1 MESNDKATINITPT
15 KLKRDLVERDIAR
28 LATHMRN
35 NGSRID
41 KAQYALLEQQ
51 LDAMERYLKIL
62 DLRIELYKLYNER
75 TENKSVS

>member
-1 MESNDKATINITPT
+1 MEINDKATINITST

-28 LATHMRN
+28 LAMHMRN

-51 LDAMERYLKIL
+51 LDAMERYLNIL
-62 DLRIELYKLYNER
+62 DLRIELYNER
-75 TENKSVS
+75 MGNNSAS